1 MLEISVEEV
10 HRRVEA
16 GEPLHLLDVRE
27 LDEVSICGL
36 PGAEHISMLELFGG
50 LRQTSAPKEAE
61 IVIFCHTG
69 QRSYEAARYLRLQG
83 YPNAF
88 SMAGGIDAWSV
99 RIDPGVVRY

>member
-1 MLEISVEEV
+1 MLEISVDEV
-10 HRRVEA
+10 HRRLQA

-50 LRQTSAPKEAE
+50 LTETSAPKDAE

-69 QRSYEAARYLRLQG
+69 QRSFEAARYLRLQG
-83 YPNAF
+83 YSNAL
-88 SMAGGIDAWSV
+88 SMAGGIDAWSM
-99 RIDPGVVRY
+99 RIDPTVARY